1 MNKKFKKGQAV
12 IYDGEKYEFIE
23 YDPTSPTGVNQR
35 VLLKKEGVEATY
47 GVLERELNYE
57 R

>member
-1 MNKKFKKGQAV
+1 MNKKLKEGQAV
-12 IYDGEKYEFIE
+12 IYEGEKYEFIE

-47 GVLERELNYE
+47 GVLERELE
-57 R
+57 D